1 MALLQKSVKGTAA
14 DDGSALATKA
24 GEAREVLDV
33 RGIQSVVR
41 RLRKTALEATIAS
54 VVILNEIDTP
64 LDLRLETW
72 LLEETLVAVEKV
84 DGRAD
89 ETETAREMG
98 VVVMD
103 GSETLLVSSLMKL
116 GGRVS
121 AAPNE
126 VLIEVQRE
134 EVGAAGR

>member
-1 MALLQKSVKGTAA
+1 MALLQTSVKGTAA
-14 DDGSALATKA
+14 DDGSALVTRAE
-24 GEAREVLDV
+24 EAREVLDV
-33 RGIQSVVR
+33 RGIQSGVR
-41 RLRKTALEATIAS
+41 PLRKTVLEATTAS
-54 VVILNEIDTP
+54 VETLNEKDTH

-72 LLEETLVAVEKV
+72 LLGGTSVAAEKV

-89 ETETAREMG
+89 ETETATEMV

-121 AAPNE
+121 AA
-126 VLIEVQRE
+126 LIEGQRE